1 VSREHAARELA
12 DAMNLGPRS
21 ASVLV
26 RAGVTSLE
34 ELKRLGAVTVYCLA
48 KRTEPTVTL
57 NLLWALEGAVTG
69 QPWQKVA
76 KEHRASLLIA
86 LEDHERHLAGQ

>member
-1 VSREHAARELA
+1 
-12 DAMNLGPRS
+12 MNLGPKS
-21 ASVLV
+21 ASVLE
-26 RAGVTSLE
+26 RAGVTSLAE
-34 ELKRLGAVTVYCLA
+34 VKRFGAVTVYSIA

-57 NLLWALEGAVTG
+57 NLLWALEGAVIG

-86 LEDHERHLAGQ
+86 LEDHERHLVGQ